1 PPPPP
6 PLIPIPSLSS
16 RVVVMNLSR
25 ESLSA
30 EPVDEIT
37 MQTHI
42 PWSEVAD
49 VETRLL
55 EILYRAGKPNVRSLR
70 IKFTRRRRGLDVLF
84 SFALC
89 EDCTALSGT
98 DQEIQ
103 CDLLPSGGATPF
115 TYSMKFLPS
124 DRMNRME
131 NSIQVGES

>member
-1 PPPPP
+1 NP
-6 PLIPIPSLSS
+6 
-16 RVVVMNLSR
+16 SR

-30 EPVDEIT
+30 EPVDDFT
-37 MQTHI
+37 MHTHI
-42 PWSEVAD
+42 PWAEVAD
-49 VETRLL
+49 LETRLL

-98 DQEIQ
+98 DEKEVQ
-103 CDLLPSGGATPF
+103 CDLLPPDGIAPF
-115 TYSMKFLPS
+115 TYSIRFGPTEK
-124 DRMNRME
+124 MNRMD